1 MKLLSINER
10 NGKRKCTVFR
20 SKNAKI
26 KKNAKITKKCKNKE
40 KCTVFNSKMQDQRK
54 MLGIQ
59 IKSLIKAHS
68 LSGQY
73 CPSVPDL

>member
-1 MKLLSINER
+1 MVRK
-10 NGKRKCTVFR
+10 KCTVFK

-26 KKNAKITKKCKNKE
+26 KKIAKIKEKCKNKE
-40 KCTVFNSKMQDQRK
+40 KCTVFNSKMQNQRK